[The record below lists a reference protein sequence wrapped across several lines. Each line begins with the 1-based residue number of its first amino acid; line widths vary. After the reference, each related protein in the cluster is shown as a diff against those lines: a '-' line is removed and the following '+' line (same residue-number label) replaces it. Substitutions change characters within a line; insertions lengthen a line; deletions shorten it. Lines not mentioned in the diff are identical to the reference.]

1 MLLDIDECN
10 NGSYDCD
17 VNANCTNTNG
27 SHSCTCKEGYT
38 GKGESSQGKITLY
51 FKKKQNN
58 CSSQIIALL
67 PTNWLKS
74 FFLYSVTHCES
85 IVFTDI
91 NECNDDVCDAN
102 ANCTNTNGSHNCIY
116 KEGCIGDGQ
125 SCQCILEQQYLMLSK
140 APFHYQYCLRN

>member
-1 MLLDIDECN
+1 MPC
-10 NGSYDCD
+10 Y
-17 VNANCTNTNG
+17 
-27 SHSCTCKEGYT
+27 
-38 GKGESSQGKITLY
+38 
-51 FKKKQNN
+51 
-58 CSSQIIALL
+58 

-102 ANCTNTNGSHNCIY
+102 ANCTNTNGSHNCIC
-116 KEGCIGDGQ
+116 KEGYIGDGQ

-140 APFHYQYCLRN
+140 APSITSIVFVTRLMIKRQGNGFHAPYLVFLLSYGYHNIHRYTVFAGLKYFI